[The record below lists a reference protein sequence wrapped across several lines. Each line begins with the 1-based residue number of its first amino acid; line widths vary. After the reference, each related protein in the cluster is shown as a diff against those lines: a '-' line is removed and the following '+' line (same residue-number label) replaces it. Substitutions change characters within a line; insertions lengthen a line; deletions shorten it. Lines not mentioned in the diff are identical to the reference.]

1 MKDCWKRLP
10 IDIIKHIFSYDE
22 NIVIRKCGEIIY
34 IGRIPRTDPRY
45 QLLMKKPLI
54 EGNRVYLPIRK
65 RLTCLLIMVYPEI
78 IETDDDNLHFT
89 DNYFID
95 VLKLQKKYENNYY
108 NNILYT
114 ITLPIK

>member
-22 NIVIRKCGEIIY
+22 NIVIRKCGEIVY
-34 IGRIPRTDPRY
+34 IGRIPSTDERY

-114 ITLPIK
+114 ITLPNN